1 MKQLKLILKKARY
14 NRGTHQ
20 DSSYNKL
27 SLQTSLSLQKTS
39 FAQFVKQR

>member
-20 DSSYNKL
+20 GISYNSYQAK
-27 SLQTSLSLQKTS
+27 SGADS
-39 FAQFVKQR
+39 

>member
-27 SLQTSLSLQKTS
+27 SLEQIHENK
-39 FAQFVKQR
+39 AKVGGP